1 MSEIGNSFKE
11 KLKNNKFL
19 GKLAG
24 IKNIEIII
32 AVTVCVLAIGIYFLS
47 GLGKETDSDTYS
59 QSSLECVLSEIKG
72 VGKTRVYITYSDSKS
87 YSSYTDDGK
96 MPKEII
102 GIIVV
107 SEGAGDPECEVRIL
121 RAIQTATGV
130 SVDKI
135 RIFEMDNG

>member
-1 MSEIGNSFKE
+1 MSETGQSFKE

-19 GKLAG
+19 GKLSR

-32 AVTVCVLAIGIYFLS
+32 AIVVCVLAVGIYFLC
-47 GLGKETDSDTYS
+47 GLGKSAESNTYT
-59 QSSLECVLSEIKG
+59 QSSLEKVLSEIKG
-72 VGKTRVYITYSDSKS
+72 VGETRIYITYSDSKG
-87 YSSYTDDGK
+87 YSSYSDDGR

-121 RAIQTATGV
+121 KAIQTATGV
-130 SVDKI
+130 TVDKI
-135 RIFEMDNG
+135 KIFEMDG

>member
-1 MSEIGNSFKE
+1 MSEIGQSFKE
-11 KLKNNKFL
+11 KLKNNKFFS
-19 GKLAG
+19 KISG

-32 AVTVCVLAIGIYFLS
+32 AITVCVLAIAIYFLC
-47 GLGKETDSDTYS
+47 GLGKSAESKAYS
-59 QSSLECVLSEIKG
+59 QSSLEKVLSEIKG
-72 VGKTRVYITYSDSKS
+72 VGQTRVYITYSDSKG
-87 YSSYTDDGK
+87 YSSYNDDGR

-130 SVDKI
+130 TVDKI
-135 RIFEMDNG
+135 RIFEMDG